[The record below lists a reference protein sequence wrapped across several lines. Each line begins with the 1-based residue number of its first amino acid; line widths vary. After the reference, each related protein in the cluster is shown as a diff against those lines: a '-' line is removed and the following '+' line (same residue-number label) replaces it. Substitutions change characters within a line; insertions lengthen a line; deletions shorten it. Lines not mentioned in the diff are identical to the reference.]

1 MVLNLSAMEE
11 TMSVLID
18 IISVLAILA
27 NGLFALH
34 IWSGL
39 SNPTHRFVRER

>member
-1 MVLNLSAMEE
+1 
-11 TMSVLID
+11 MSILID
-18 IISVLAILA
+18 IITVLAIVA

-39 SNPTHRFVRER
+39 SHPTHRHARGR

>member
-1 MVLNLSAMEE
+1 
-11 TMSVLID
+11 MSILID
-18 IISVLAILA
+18 IISLLAIVA

-39 SNPTHRFVRER
+39 SNPTHRHARGQ

>member
-1 MVLNLSAMEE
+1 
-11 TMSVLID
+11 MSILID
-18 IISVLAILA
+18 IISLLSIVA

-39 SNPTHRFVRER
+39 SNPTHRYVRGR